1 MARNVISA
9 KLDIIFKKIFT
20 ENEDML
26 HSFVASMLDIPPE
39 SISDIEITNPELTPE
54 SIESKFSRLDL
65 SLRVDNRLVNVEIQV
80 KNDADYRDRTLFY
93 WAKLYSSELK
103 SGEKYSELKQTIT
116 INIINFNM
124 FSGNDYHTEVAAV
137 IKGTGEVFSDKF
149 SIHFF
154 ELKKVSKKPNPSS
167 SRELWLQFIN
177 ADSEEDLNMISR
189 TNVPIMKKAVNVI
202 YDMSEDTRIREIARL
217 REKTLHDEASA
228 LGNAEAIGMAKGEA
242 IGLAKGQAI
251 GMAKGEAIGL
261 AKGEAMGKEKG
272 KSETKSAI
280 IANMKAMGMTDEQI
294 NAIISGI

>member
-26 HSFVASMLDIPPE
+26 HSFVASMLEIPQE
-39 SISDIEITNPELTPE
+39 RIKEIKITNPELPPE
-54 SIESKFSRLDL
+54 TLAGKFSRLDL
-65 SLRVDNRLVNVEIQV
+65 SLKVDDKLVNVEIQV

-103 SGEKYSELKQTIT
+103 SGEDYSELKQTIT

-124 FSGNDYHTEVAAV
+124 FNTDDYHTEVAAM

-154 ELKKVSKKPNPSS
+154 ELKKVGRKPNPNN

-177 ADSEEDLNMISR
+177 ADSEEEFEMISQ

-202 YDMSEDTRIREIARL
+202 YDMSEDTKIREIARL
-217 REKTLHDEASA
+217 REKALHDEASA
-228 LGNAEAIGMAKGEA
+228 LKNAKAEGMAEGIEVGVVKGRAEGEA
-242 IGLAKGQAI
+242 NGIA
-251 GMAKGEAIGL
+251 
-261 AKGEAMGKEKG
+261 KEK
-272 KSETKSAI
+272 
-280 IANMKAMGMTDEQI
+280 ANVISRMRANGFTDEQI
-294 NAIISGI
+294 RKIYPES